1 MKSCGFRQFLSF
13 VLVMSFSCASLGVES
28 SSARAVLNASGKVQ
42 VNGNTS
48 RRTTTL
54 FSGDVIQT
62 DEDSA
67 ANIIAAGSSVLVM
80 PGASVKFLG
89 NGMELTE
96 GGMAI
101 STSDAMTATV
111 DDLIITPAGQKL
123 SKYEIT
129 EDEDTVVIAARQG
142 NVAVSDG
149 QQTSTVPEGQETT
162 RKRKKKEGGATPAGS
177 GGGHGL
183 SGKTLGIIGGAAG
196 ATVAGLLIAEKGKQK
211 CLSASGN
218 KKCVCH
224 KKTNNVDVCEIE
236 D

>member
-1 MKSCGFRQFLSF
+1 MKSCGLRQFLSV
-13 VLVMSFSCASLGVES
+13 VLVVSFSCASLGVQS

-42 VNGNTS
+42 VNGNAS
-48 RRTTTL
+48 RQITTL
-54 FSGDVIQT
+54 FSGDVVET
-62 DEDSA
+62 DEGSA
-67 ANIIAAGSSVLVM
+67 ANIIAGGSSVLVM

-101 STSDAMTATV
+101 ATSEAMTATV
-111 DDLIITPAGQKL
+111 EDLIITPAGQKL
-123 SKYEIT
+123 SKYEIA

-149 QQTSTVPEGQETT
+149 PQTSTVPEGQQTT
-162 RKRKKKEGGATPAGS
+162 RKRKKKGGGATPAGS

-196 ATVAGLLIAEKGKQK
+196 ATVAGILIAEKGKQK

>member
-1 MKSCGFRQFLSF
+1 MKSCGLRQFLSF

-28 SSARAVLNASGKVQ
+28 SGARAVLNASGKVQ
-42 VNGNTS
+42 VNGNAS
-48 RRTTTL
+48 RQITTL
-54 FSGDVIQT
+54 FAGDVIRT

-67 ANIIAAGSSVLVM
+67 ANIIAGGSSVLVM

-101 STSDAMTATV
+101 ATSEAMTATV

-123 SKYEIT
+123 SKYEIA

-196 ATVAGLLIAEKGKQK
+196 ATVAGILIAEKGKQK

>member
-1 MKSCGFRQFLSF
+1 MKSFGLRQFLSF

-42 VNGNTS
+42 VNGNAS
-48 RRTTTL
+48 RQITTL
-54 FSGDVIQT
+54 FAGDVIRT
-62 DEDSA
+62 DENSA
-67 ANIIAAGSSVLVM
+67 ANIIAGGSSVLVM
-80 PGASVKFLG
+80 PGASARFLG

-101 STSDAMTATV
+101 ATSEAMTATV
-111 DDLIITPAGQKL
+111 EDLIITPSGQKL
-123 SKYEIT
+123 SKYEIA

-177 GGGHGL
+177 GGHGL
-183 SGKTLGIIGGAAG
+183 SGETLGIIGGTAG
-196 ATVAGLLIAEKGKQK
+196 ATVAGILIAEKGKQK

>member
-1 MKSCGFRQFLSF
+1 MKFFGLRHFLSLI
-13 VLVMSFSCASLGVES
+13 LVCLFACASFGVEGTG
-28 SSARAVLNASGKVQ
+28 ARAVLHASGKVQ
-42 VNGNTS
+42 VNGNAS
-48 RRTTTL
+48 RQITTL
-54 FSGDVIQT
+54 FAGDLIRT
-62 DEDSA
+62 DENSA
-67 ANIIAAGSSVLVM
+67 ANIIAGGSSVLVM
-80 PGASVKFLG
+80 PGASARFLG

-101 STSDAMTATV
+101 ATSEAMTATV
-111 DDLIITPAGQKL
+111 EDLIITPAGQKL
-123 SKYEIT
+123 SKYEIA

-149 QQTSTVPEGQETT
+149 QQTSTVPEGQQTT
-162 RKRKKKEGGATPAGS
+162 RKRKRKKGGATPAGS
-177 GGGHGL
+177 GHGI
-183 SGKTLGIIGGAAG
+183 SGTTLGIIGGAAG
-196 ATVAGLLIAEKGKQK
+196 ATVAGILIAEKGKQQ

>member
-1 MKSCGFRQFLSF
+1 MKTFGLRQFLSF

-28 SSARAVLNASGKVQ
+28 SSVRAVLNASGKVQ
-42 VNGNTS
+42 VNGNAS
-48 RRTTTL
+48 RQITTL
-54 FSGDVIQT
+54 FAGDVIRT
-62 DEDSA
+62 DENSA
-67 ANIIAAGSSVLVM
+67 ANIIAGGSSVLVM

-89 NGMELTE
+89 NAMELTE
-96 GGMAI
+96 GGMTIA
-101 STSDAMTATV
+101 TSEAMTATV
-111 DDLIITPAGQKL
+111 EDLIITPAGQKL
-123 SKYEIT
+123 SKYEIA

-149 QQTSTVPEGQETT
+149 PQTSTVPEGQQTT
-162 RKRKKKEGGATPAGS
+162 RKRKRKKGGATPAGS
-177 GGGHGL
+177 GHGI
-183 SGKTLGIIGGAAG
+183 SGTTLGIIGGAAG
-196 ATVAGLLIAEKGKQK
+196 ATVAGILIAEKGKQQ

>member
-1 MKSCGFRQFLSF
+1 MKSCGLRQFLSF

-42 VNGNTS
+42 VNGNAS
-48 RRTTTL
+48 RQITTL
-54 FSGDVIQT
+54 FAGDVIRT

-67 ANIIAAGSSVLVM
+67 ANIIAGGSSVLVM

-89 NGMELTE
+89 SGMELTE

-101 STSDAMTATV
+101 ATSEAMTATV

-123 SKYEIT
+123 SKYEIA

-162 RKRKKKEGGATPAGS
+162 RKGKKKGGATPAGS
-177 GGGHGL
+177 GSGHGL
-183 SGKTLGIIGGAAG
+183 SGRPL
-196 ATVAGLLIAEKGKQK
+196 VS
-211 CLSASGN
+211 SADRLEPLWRVS
-218 KKCVCH
+218 
-224 KKTNNVDVCEIE
+224 
-236 D
+236 